1 MTRARRA
8 GAAIA
13 PALSLAMAAT
23 LTVALAGCADT
34 PEPSVGVDAGQAV
47 IDTRSLV
54 EEDLA
59 DLVAEVE
66 EEHDGIAGVAVSFR
80 EGEAAAGI
88 PGDSSAWSTLKV
100 PIAIAAAQ
108 HGMASESQI
117 NAAVSTSD
125 NAAATQLWNSLGS
138 ELEAAHAVELVM
150 WRAGG
155 PGNVRHAVTHYAGGP
170 FGNSVWKLEPQARF
184 ATQLP
189 CIEDADE
196 VYDAMGEIAEWQED
210 GIGKVRGARF
220 KGGWSAEKIEGGTY
234 TYTYR
239 QFGSVPA
246 GEGIIGLAVIAHPA
260 DGSHETATDMLGE
273 LATGVEELV
282 ESGVIEPAEECSAR

>member
-1 MTRARRA
+1 MEEN
-8 GAAIA
+8 
-13 PALSLAMAAT
+13 
-23 LTVALAGCADT
+23 V
-34 PEPSVGVDAGQAV
+34 
-47 IDTRSLV
+47 DTRSLV

-59 DLVAEVE
+59 ELVAEVE
-66 EEHDGIAGVAVSFR
+66 DEHDGVAGVAVSFR
-80 EGEAAAGI
+80 QGEAAAGV

-108 HGMASESQI
+108 RGTASESWI
-117 NAAVSTSD
+117 SSAVSDSD
-125 NAAATQLWNSLGS
+125 NAAATQLWNSLGN

-150 WRAGG
+150 WRGGG
-155 PGNVRHAVTHYAGGP
+155 PGEVRHAVTHYPGGP

-189 CIEDADE
+189 CIEDAGE
-196 VYDAMGEIAEWQED
+196 VYDAMGEIAAWQDD
-210 GIGKVRGARF
+210 GIGMVSGSRF
-220 KGGWSAEKIEGGTY
+220 KGGWSQERIDGGVY

-260 DGSHETATDMLGE
+260 DGTHETATDMLDE
-273 LATGVEELV
+273 LAVGVAELV
-282 ESGVIEPAEECSAR
+282 QAGAIEPAEECRAR